1 MRVLFQPAQQ
11 DTAYLTA
18 FSALA
23 GSVVGGVTTASSRGQ
38 ACAPRRAR
46 ADSRPNWFG
55 AKILSRFHCRSI
67 KCSRAGERRA
77 ANPGNRRLIRNGQ
90 QNANFVLGGNGLVRR
105 QDHAPDDRY
114 LF

>member
-1 MRVLFQPAQQ
+1 MMRVLFQPAQQ

-55 AKILSRFHCRSI
+55 AKISFEISLSQHQMLTVTSW
-67 KCSRAGERRA
+67 
-77 ANPGNRRLIRNGQ
+77 
-90 QNANFVLGGNGLVRR
+90 
-105 QDHAPDDRY
+105 
-114 LF
+114 